1 MQFEFATAARIV
13 FRSGVAED
21 LPEIV
26 REFGTRTLLVTG
38 RNPGRLAP
46 LMRRFDS
53 RGLACSVF
61 ATSGEPTLNT
71 VREGVAKARANC
83 DLVIGIG
90 GGSAID
96 AAKAIAALTT
106 NSGEPLDYLEV
117 IGKGQ
122 PIKNAPL
129 PFIAVPTTSGTG
141 AEVTRNAVLGSPEH
155 GVKASLRSPLLLAK
169 VAVIDPELTFD
180 VPAAIT
186 ANTGLDTLTQLI
198 EAYVSQRA
206 NVFTDQFC
214 REGLARVSQSLMK
227 AYRQGHDRASR
238 EAMSFASLL
247 SGLALAN
254 AGLGVVHGFAAPL
267 GGMLH
272 DAPHGALCAAVLPHG
287 MAVNIRALRK
297 RGHNRAALERYK
309 DAARILSGDS
319 HAEPEYGAAW
329 VSNLCARMEVPPLRA
344 YGLEGNQLP
353 ALVEKAA
360 KANSMK
366 GNPIQLTG
374 EELSEVVSL
383 AL

>member
-1 MQFEFATAARIV
+1 MDFEFSTAARIV
-13 FRSGVAED
+13 FRSGAAEE
-21 LPEIV
+21 LPRIA
-26 REFGTRTLLVTG
+26 REFGGRALVVTG

-46 LMRRFDS
+46 LTRRLEIS
-53 RGLACSVF
+53 GLVCSVF
-61 ATSGEPTLNT
+61 SVGGEPTLET
-71 VREGVAKARANC
+71 VRKGVEKARQGC

-117 IGKGQ
+117 IGKGLPLQ
-122 PIKNAPL
+122 NPPL
-129 PFIAVPTTSGTG
+129 PFIAVPTTAGTG
-141 AEVTRNAVLGSPEH
+141 AEVTRNAVLGSTEH
-155 GVKASLRSPLLLAK
+155 GIKASLRSPLLLAK
-169 VAVIDPELTFD
+169 IAVIDPELTFD
-180 VPAAIT
+180 LPPAST

-198 EAYVSQRA
+198 EPYVSLRA

-214 REGLARVSQSLMK
+214 REGLARVSQSLVK
-227 AYRQGHDRASR
+227 AYRQGHDRAAR
-238 EAMSFASLL
+238 ESMSFASLL

-287 MAVNIRALRK
+287 MTVNIRALRK
-297 RGHNRAALERYK
+297 RGHNHAALERYRE
-309 DAARILSGDS
+309 AARILSGDS
-319 HAEPEYGAAW
+319 HAEAEYGAAY
-329 VSNLCARMEVPPLRA
+329 VTNLCARMEVPPLSA
-344 YGLEGNQLP
+344 YGLDREQIP
-353 ALVEKAA
+353 ALVEKAS

-366 GNPIQLTG
+366 SNPIQLTAD
-374 EELSEVVSL
+374 ELSEVALL

>member
-1 MQFEFATAARIV
+1 MEFEFATAARIL
-13 FRSGVAED
+13 FRSGAAEE
-21 LPEIV
+21 LPRIA
-26 REFGTRTLLVTG
+26 REFGTRALVVTG
-38 RNPGRLAP
+38 KNPGRLAQ
-46 LMRRFDS
+46 LTRRLETA
-53 RGLACSVF
+53 GLVCSLF
-61 ATSGEPTLNT
+61 SAGGEPTLDT
-71 VREGVAKARANC
+71 VRRGVEKARQNC

-122 PIKNAPL
+122 SLEKPPL
-129 PFIAVPTTSGTG
+129 PFIAVPTTAGAG
-141 AEVTRNAVLGSPEH
+141 AEVTRNAVLGAPEH
-155 GVKASLRSPLLLAK
+155 GVKASLRSPFLLAK
-169 VAVIDPELTFD
+169 VAVVDPELTFD
-180 VPAAIT
+180 LPAAIT

-198 EAYVSQRA
+198 EPYVSLRA

-214 REGLARVSQSLMK
+214 REGLARVSQSLIK
-227 AYRQGHDRASR
+227 AYRQGHDRAAR
-238 EAMSFASLL
+238 ESMSFASLL

-267 GGMLH
+267 GGMLQ

-287 MAVNIRALRK
+287 MTVNIRALRK
-297 RGHNRAALERYK
+297 RGDNHAALERYR

-319 HAEPEYGAAW
+319 HAEAEYGAAW
-329 VSNLCARMEVPPLRA
+329 VTNLCARMQVPPLA
-344 YGLEGNQLP
+344 TYGLERDRIP

-366 GNPIQLTG
+366 SNPVQLTAD
-374 EELSEVVSL
+374 ELIEVATL